1 MSQSI
6 LVIITLAASFCGAA
20 ALVAA
25 VVSLLR
31 ARRGSIAEVRLNEL
45 AKASAA
51 ADWGDVEEEAHPA
64 SLVADESEQPA
75 EWEHWL
81 SRFLD
86 LRSLIRQAGVRL
98 TPVQLLAL
106 TGALIVAGSALGSLT
121 QVRLTTMPLAAAL
134 AGSLPLL
141 WLLWKRHQRLIK
153 FETQMPDAMDLLARS
168 LRAGHSMADGL
179 RLIGD
184 EMAEPI
190 SGEFLRCYQQQ
201 ALGMPLEATLEEL
214 TVRMPNLDLRFFV
227 NAVVLQRQTG
237 GDTAEILDKIA
248 RLIRQRFQI
257 RAQVRALTG
266 EGRLSGLVLL
276 ALPIVLAIYLY
287 FRNPDYLMILF
298 REPLG
303 HKMIVAAIV
312 LQLTGAVVIKKI
324 VDIKI

>member
-1 MSQSI
+1 MSQTI
-6 LVIITLAASFCGAA
+6 LVIITLGASFCGAA

-31 ARRGSIAEVRLNEL
+31 ERRGSIAEVRLNEL
-45 AKASAA
+45 AKASAVG
-51 ADWGDVEEEAHPA
+51 DWAEPEEEYQPP
-64 SLVADESEQPA
+64 SLVADEPERPA
-75 EWEHWL
+75 EWERWL
-81 SRFLD
+81 ARFFD
-86 LRSLIRQAGVRL
+86 LRMLLGQAGAPL
-98 TPVQLLAL
+98 TPAQLLAL
-106 TGALIVAGSALGSLT
+106 TGALLLAGSTLGGLT
-121 QVRLTTMPLAAAL
+121 QVPLVAMPVAAAL
-134 AGSLPLL
+134 AGSLPWL

-153 FETQMPDAMDLLARS
+153 FESQMPDAMDLLARS

-190 SGEFLRCYQQQ
+190 SREFLRCYRQQ
-201 ALGMPLEATLEEL
+201 ALGVPLEATLEEM
-214 TVRMPNLDLRFFV
+214 TARVPNLDLRFFV

-303 HKMIVAAIV
+303 HKMVLAAIV
-312 LQLTGAVVIKKI
+312 LQLLGAVVIKKI

>member
-6 LVIITLAASFCGAA
+6 LTIITLTAAFCGAA

-45 AKASAA
+45 AKATAA
-51 ADWGDVEEEAHPA
+51 GNWGDSEEDYHPAASISEEA
-64 SLVADESEQPA
+64 ERPA
-75 EWEHWL
+75 EWERWL
-81 SRFLD
+81 ARFLD
-86 LRSLIRQAGVRL
+86 LRTLIRQAGVRI

-106 TGALIVAGSALGSLT
+106 TGASIVAGSTLGGLT
-121 QVRLTTMPLAAAL
+121 PAPATAMPVGAAL

-141 WLLWKRHQRLIK
+141 WLLWKRHQRLGK
-153 FETQMPDAMDLLARS
+153 FESQMPDAMDLLARS

-190 SGEFLRCYQQQ
+190 SAEFLRCYQQQ
-201 ALGMPLEATLEEL
+201 ALGVPLEATLEEL
-214 TVRMPNLDLRFFV
+214 TARVPNLDLRFFV

-303 HKMIVAAIV
+303 QKMVLAAIV
-312 LQLTGAVVIKKI
+312 LQLMGAVVIKKI

>member
-1 MSQSI
+1 
-6 LVIITLAASFCGAA
+6 
-20 ALVAA
+20 
-25 VVSLLR
+25 
-31 ARRGSIAEVRLNEL
+31 
-45 AKASAA
+45 
-51 ADWGDVEEEAHPA
+51 
-64 SLVADESEQPA
+64 
-75 EWEHWL
+75 
-81 SRFLD
+81 
-86 LRSLIRQAGVRL
+86 
-98 TPVQLLAL
+98 
-106 TGALIVAGSALGSLT
+106 
-121 QVRLTTMPLAAAL
+121 
-134 AGSLPLL
+134 
-141 WLLWKRHQRLIK
+141 
-153 FETQMPDAMDLLARS
+153 
-168 LRAGHSMADGL
+168 MADGL

-190 SGEFLRCYQQQ
+190 SREFLRCYRQQ
-201 ALGMPLEATLEEL
+201 ALGVPLEATLEEM
-214 TVRMPNLDLRFFV
+214 TARVPNLDLRFFV

-303 HKMIVAAIV
+303 HKMVLAAIV
-312 LQLTGAVVIKKI
+312 LQLLGAVVIKKI